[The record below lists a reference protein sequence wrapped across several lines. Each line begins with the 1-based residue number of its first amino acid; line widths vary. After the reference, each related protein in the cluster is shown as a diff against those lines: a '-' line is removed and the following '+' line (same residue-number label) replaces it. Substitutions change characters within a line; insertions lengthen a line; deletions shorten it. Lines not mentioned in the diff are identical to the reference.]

1 MGHHGR
7 RQGRTPVLLR
17 PRRCLRRLRQEHRW
31 WRGSAMLD
39 EVDGPMNF
47 TQMVTLFASKMAGK
61 IDADAFRHSLMTFGV
76 KFSAS
81 EVDDAFAE
89 MKIDEGMIDAAHLKG
104 LMVSK

>member
-1 MGHHGR
+1 MA
-7 RQGRTPVLLR
+7 
-17 PRRCLRRLRQEHRW
+17 RL
-31 WRGSAMLD
+31 M
-39 EVDGPMNF
+39 PMPSGYNLSHCHNLYHDH
-47 TQMVTLFASKMAGK
+47 QNNNG
-61 IDADAFRHSLMTFGV
+61 DALRHSLMTFGV

>member
-1 MGHHGR
+1 
-7 RQGRTPVLLR
+7 
-17 PRRCLRRLRQEHRW
+17 
-31 WRGSAMLD
+31 
-39 EVDGPMNF
+39 MNPATIIMTMTMIF
-47 TQMVTLFASKMAGK
+47 IV
-61 IDADAFRHSLMTFGV
+61 IRHSLMTFGV